1 MFWFAKK
8 VSNVKSAEDILK
20 DLNAC
25 IDYTF
30 VMPTVTNK
38 QLEDACNTAYKQK
51 YRSISVTALHVAY
64 VRSYLQEKFGESP
77 IKIIANIAFPL
88 GEAAAEVKA
97 YEAKRAMLDGA
108 DEIQMVLSIS
118 QAKSGAYDAIKNEIH
133 RVVRMVKKCKVGV
146 ILETCYFNREE
157 IAKLAKI
164 CLKCKV
170 DSMITSTGYGTN
182 GATEED
188 IALLS
193 KIVEGRCDIV
203 ASGGIAVK
211 ADAVHC
217 IRSGATRIAT
227 SREI

>member
-51 YRSISVTALHVAY
+51 YRAISVNALHVAY

-133 RVVRMVKKCKVGV
+133 RVVRMVKKCKVGKK
-146 ILETCYFNREE
+146 T
-157 IAKLAKI
+157 AAP
-164 CLKCKV
+164 
-170 DSMITSTGYGTN
+170 GTN
-182 GATEED
+182 SSARSPPPSVRKCTPGRSTPATPSAGE
-188 IALLS
+188 I
-193 KIVEGRCDIV
+193 
-203 ASGGIAVK
+203 SG
-211 ADAVHC
+211 
-217 IRSGATRIAT
+217 
-227 SREI
+227 